1 MKVGLLADIHGNA
14 QALAAV
20 LDAAS
25 AAGVSRLLIAGDF
38 VGYYHEPG
46 RVMALLADW
55 NWDGVRG
62 NHDEML
68 RGWPERSD
76 ADDIRRRYGSGLDVA
91 VAELARDQVDILLRL
106 PQSRDCIVGQRHAL
120 LCHGAPWDADMYVY
134 PDAPADLRSRLAAP
148 GRDLTVFGHTHYP
161 VEWSEEPTLV
171 INPGSVGQPR
181 DRKPGA
187 CWALWDVDEHKVTLR
202 RETYD
207 MAPVIARAAQ
217 CDPDLPFLST
227 VLTRTH

>member
-1 MKVGLLADIHGNA
+1 MKIGLLADIHGNA
-14 QALAAV
+14 HALAAV

-55 NWDGVRG
+55 SWDGVRG

-68 RGWPERSD
+68 RGWPERPD
-76 ADDIRRRYGSGLDVA
+76 RDEIRRRYGSGLEIA
-91 VAELARDQVDILLRL
+91 ATELARNQIDALLSL
-106 PQSRDCIVGQRHAL
+106 PVSRECTLDERRAL
-120 LCHGAPWDADMYVY
+120 LCHGTPWDADMYVY
-134 PDAPADLRSRLAAP
+134 PDAPADLRRRFVAL

-161 VEWSEEPTLV
+161 VEWSEQPTLV
-171 INPGSVGQPR
+171 VNPGSVGQPR

-187 CWALWDVDEHKVTLR
+187 CWAIWDTEDRRVTLR

-207 MAPVIARAAQ
+207 MAPVIALAAQ
-217 CDPDLPFLST
+217 RDPDLPFLAT